1 MKYKVIH
8 KTTYTYSEPV
18 SLCQNIALLK
28 PRNTDCQYLNEY
40 RLTIS
45 PEPSTRQMYE
55 DAFGNN
61 LEYFSIEEDH
71 SELSVTS
78 VCVVDNDYKKI
89 EENWLKADDVS
100 WKEVKETVREKD
112 YSILQ
117 FVSPTTITEFNNEIK
132 EFAEDIFSKNESF
145 LESAKLLMQTIFT
158 DWKFSSGF
166 TTIATPPSEVFKL
179 KKGVCQDF
187 ANLALACIRS
197 LGLPARYVSGY
208 IETIPPEGEKKML
221 GADASH
227 AWFSVFVPDYG
238 WFDFDPTN
246 NKIPKEE
253 YIVTSWGRDYFDVVP
268 LKGVMMGFGEN
279 TMAVAV
285 DVVKM

>member
-18 SLCQNIALLK
+18 SLCQNIALLH
-28 PRNTDCQYLNEY
+28 PRNTDCQVLNEY
-40 RLTIS
+40 RLSIS
-45 PEPSTRQMYE
+45 PDPLTRQTYE

-78 VCVVDNDYKKI
+78 VSIIENDYKSVDEKWNEAAKI
-89 EENWLKADDVS
+89 S
-100 WKEVKETVREKD
+100 WKEIKDSIREND

-117 FVSPTTITEFNNEIK
+117 FIAPTTITEFNCDIK
-132 EFAEDIFSKNESF
+132 EFAEKIFSKNTSF
-145 LESAKLLMQTIFT
+145 LICVKTLMQTIFT

-227 AWFSVFVPDYG
+227 AWFAVFVPNYG

-268 LKGVMMGFGEN
+268 LKGVMTGFGEN
-279 TMAVAV
+279 TMDVAV